1 MLQSDPII
9 YCKPQPLSSIEPRFN
24 ASSSHPGSSRSFNL
38 KCETILSSLPVH
50 LIHIMPPIPPLFTLP
65 IEPSGSITCAQPSP
79 KVYLL
84 AFSSPPDNRLT
95 VSFCNA
101 FHLALDIIA
110 HRYPKG
116 VVVSTSRIAKF
127 YSNGLDYETAIK
139 TKGFLRDNLYP
150 LWKRLLTCVSPRTPS
165 GLT

>member
-1 MLQSDPII
+1 
-9 YCKPQPLSSIEPRFN
+9 
-24 ASSSHPGSSRSFNL
+24 
-38 KCETILSSLPVH
+38 
-50 LIHIMPPIPPLFTLP
+50 MPPIPVLFTLP
-65 IEPSGSITCAQPSP
+65 IEPSGSITCTQPSS

-84 AFSSPPDNRLT
+84 TFSSPPDNRLT

-116 VVVSTSRIAKF
+116 VVVSTSGIVKF

-139 TKGFLRDNLYP
+139 KKGFFRDTLYP
-150 LWKRLLTCVSPRTPS
+150 LWKRLLTCVSPLLVSLDDRAETYKGTQCQPS
-165 GLT
+165 PS